1 MEVAV
6 SGDRGCVLSTR
17 LGPSMYLFAVAHG
30 FGSIDGASPARL
42 ALHRLRTDFERRA
55 RHNRLRR
62 AQMRPKAITSA
73 LISALSRVNGDLHLR
88 SASHEDYI
96 TAGCSLT
103 AALIIDDRTYLAH
116 VGTTAAYLA
125 RDGYVVGLTREDVF
139 EADGPRILTRAI
151 GIGAHLE
158 VAVCSFTLST
168 GDALVLSGRRIRVID
183 ERRRLTEQLLIG
195 PSHEG
200 KDDLLIV
207 RYEESENEAA
217 VSQRRPRL
225 WLAILNGALAAAAF
239 YATLCLR

>member
-17 LGPSMYLFAVAHG
+17 LGPSLYLFAVAHG
-30 FGSIDGASPARL
+30 FGSIDGSPPARL
-42 ALHRLRTDFERRA
+42 ALQRLRADFERRA

-73 LISALSRVNGDLHLR
+73 LIAALSRVNGDLHLR

-103 AALIIDDRTYLAH
+103 AALVIDERAYLAH

-125 RDGYVVGLTREDVF
+125 REGYVVGLTRADAF
-139 EADGPRILTRAI
+139 EVDGSHILTRAI
-151 GIGAHLE
+151 GTGSHLE

-168 GDALVLSGRRIRVID
+168 GDALVLSGRRIRELD
-183 ERRRLTEQLLIG
+183 ERRRLTEQLLVG
-195 PSHEG
+195 PSHDG

-207 RYEESENEAA
+207 RYEESEEDAPA
-217 VSQRRPRL
+217 IARRPRV
-225 WLAILNGALAAAAF
+225 WLALLNGAVAAAAF